1 MDTRAQYAAMQ
12 TKSWMTYS
20 KSNPVEAL
28 EDFCEAGKERTS
40 FMKAVEEPWK
50 QQYNKYS
57 RMVFIDCLL
66 LLLIGYKSRW
76 IAISSLPP
84 ICSSGFMGRLEKI
97 SN

>member
-40 FMKAVEEPWK
+40 FMKAVEEP
-50 QQYNKYS
+50 
-57 RMVFIDCLL
+57 
-66 LLLIGYKSRW
+66 
-76 IAISSLPP
+76 
-84 ICSSGFMGRLEKI
+84 
-97 SN
+97 